1 MSVTLTY
8 FQRLIFLLDT
18 FADLYNRKCYTNYN
32 IIYIY
37 IYITNYIYKYSTI
50 TLQMSLQLLNLRP
63 SLWSWLDW
71 SSLYLGGFCK
81 MRASVTAQIVPV
93 WFFCCCCSFSH
104 ELLSCVGVLCDL
116 SVWCLLLCS
125 LLSGFNLTSVWILLG
140 VTCFFLKI
148 TLCVFI
154 IRRDVLN

>member
-93 WFFCCCCSFSH
+93 CFF
-104 ELLSCVGVLCDL
+104 VVVVL
-116 SVWCLLLCS
+116 
-125 LLSGFNLTSVWILLG
+125 FLTSCWVVLVCSVTYLFG
-140 VTCFFLKI
+140 VSFYAASSVVLI
-148 TLCVFI
+148 WPVFGFCW
-154 IRRDVLN
+154 VLHVSFWR